1 MNRLFTWRWSTVV
14 VALIG
19 GLILAIS
26 MFLSK
31 TEVLSAAPAPDDG
44 KSGNQFRFLAHES
57 FDEKLHLD
65 WQPVRHDADHVSLTK
80 NLGKLTITT
89 QQGTIHGDEKAAGE
103 PSAKNLFVMPN
114 PLAKDADFVISTCIS
129 DFNPSERY
137 QQAGLLVY
145 DDDDNYVKWDY
156 EFSYIDEGSR
166 AFALVRE
173 TKAKPQHDHVTAEE
187 GLKRVWLRLT
197 RRGKNYEYAT
207 STDGKKF
214 TVHGQREWES
224 TPRMVGILAKN
235 GGLAG
240 VKEIDAC
247 FDFFEMSAPPPPISP
262 AESK

>member
-1 MNRLFTWRWSTVV
+1 MNRLITWSI
-14 VALIG
+14 ALTALFG
-19 GLILAIS
+19 GLVLS
-26 MFLSK
+26 MLLSK
-31 TEVLSAAPAPDDG
+31 TDVVQAAPAPDDG
-44 KSGNQFRFLAHES
+44 KSANQFRFLAHES

-80 NLGKLTITT
+80 NPGKLTITT
-89 QQGTIHGDEKAAGE
+89 QQGTIHADEKAAGE
-103 PSAKNLFVMPN
+103 PSAKNLFVLPN
-114 PLAKDADFVISTCIS
+114 PLAKEADFVISTCIS
-129 DFNPSERY
+129 DFKPSERY

-173 TKAKPQHDHVTAEE
+173 TKAKPQHDHVAAEE

-214 TVHGQREWES
+214 TVHGQKEWEGN
-224 TPRMVGILAKN
+224 PRMVGILAKN

-247 FDFFEMSAPPPPISP
+247 FDFFEMSAPPPPAQPIPP